1 MRTFVT
7 RPGVPDATSE
17 IECGFFGDQQNAAA
31 AGAFRSAKIVRDGL
45 RGTAS
50 VLDGHRRS
58 SATLPH
64 TPIYPDA
71 AYDA

>member
-1 MRTFVT
+1 MRALVA
-7 RPGVPDATSE
+7 RPGMPDATSE

-31 AGAFRSAKIVRDGL
+31 AGAFGSAKIVRDGF
-45 RGTAS
+45 RSTAS
-50 VLDGHRRS
+50 VLDGHCRS

-71 AYDA
+71 GYDA

>member
-1 MRTFVT
+1 MQTFVT

-31 AGAFRSAKIVRDGL
+31 AGTFGSAKIVRDGF

-58 SATLPH
+58 SATLPQ
-64 TPIYPDA
+64 TPHLPDA
-71 AYDA
+71 RYDA